1 MSNSTM
7 KNLFF
12 KSLRSKQ
19 IAVTVAFTYPIC
31 YNHFSGP
38 IRRDKR
44 IGHA

>member
-19 IAVTVAFTYPIC
+19 IAVTVVSLTLFVTIISLVL
-31 YNHFSGP
+31 FEGTQE
-38 IRRDKR
+38 